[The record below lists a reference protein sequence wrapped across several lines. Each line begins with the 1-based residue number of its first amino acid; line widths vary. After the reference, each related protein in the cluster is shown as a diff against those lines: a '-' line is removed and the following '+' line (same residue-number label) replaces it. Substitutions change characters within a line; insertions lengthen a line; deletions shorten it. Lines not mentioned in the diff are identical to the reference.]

1 MQRPPLLIQSS
12 QRLQFSA
19 RFHQLVLG
27 SLDLRNEC
35 FHSKLCQLGRK
46 TDCCKSKC
54 NHADS
59 AKHIGFF
66 SSLFKA
72 TSFYCKSFKS
82 TFPKAFRR
90 SCFISGSK
98 ILRECS
104 TMVSNMVLSSK
115 LKTHPRVTVG
125 YQVLHISLLR
135 EVKRLSPPCF
145 QLFQQQ
151 SGWSQTTEEIQS
163 KIWISFPILGPSNA
177 LPFWCCAN
185 QLNISTDVI
194 MRWLLGPP
202 YWWHCWLPVVRK
214 SPAEC

>member
-1 MQRPPLLIQSS
+1 MGETENGAWRSEKFSSCFLLFCSRISCVCFQAFRTPKSCQLQRPPLLIQSS

-90 SCFISGSK
+90 SRFISGSK
-98 ILRECS
+98 I
-104 TMVSNMVLSSK
+104 
-115 LKTHPRVTVG
+115 
-125 YQVLHISLLR
+125 
-135 EVKRLSPPCF
+135 
-145 QLFQQQ
+145 
-151 SGWSQTTEEIQS
+151 
-163 KIWISFPILGPSNA
+163 
-177 LPFWCCAN
+177 
-185 QLNISTDVI
+185 
-194 MRWLLGPP
+194 
-202 YWWHCWLPVVRK
+202 
-214 SPAEC
+214 

>member
-19 RFHQLVLG
+19 QFHQLVLG

-66 SSLFKA
+66 FSLFKA

-90 SCFISGSK
+90 SRFISGSK

-125 YQVLHISLLR
+125 YQVLHISLLCEKSSIYPHLVFSYFNSKVDGLR
-135 EVKRLSPPCF
+135 PPRRSSLKYGSHF
-145 QLFQQQ
+145 L
-151 SGWSQTTEEIQS
+151 
-163 KIWISFPILGPSNA
+163 
-177 LPFWCCAN
+177 
-185 QLNISTDVI
+185 
-194 MRWLLGPP
+194 
-202 YWWHCWLPVVRK
+202 Y
-214 SPAEC
+214 